1 MDWLDITY
9 DIPIPRIKKQSKNDG
24 GETPTYKE
32 RPAESASHLLP
43 VPQDHRRILNGLTG
57 SVKRGEMVAILG
69 ASGAGK
75 TTLLNALSARLESMG
90 KLNGSVHY
98 KGKPRDPATW
108 KRVVGYVEQDDLQIG
123 CLTVR
128 ETLSYAARLR
138 LPDRL
143 FTRKEKDNRVDE
155 TIGMLRLEKC
165 QNTRMGGPGQRGVSG
180 GERKRTSI
188 GTELVSD
195 VSLLLLDEPT
205 SGLDAFAAWSVV
217 ENLRD
222 ISRERNLAC
231 LMTIHQ
237 PSYRMFCQFDR
248 VILLARGTVFYEG
261 VPQDAIPYFESLG
274 YKVPEGMNPA
284 DYLLDISQNLE
295 KSDEA
300 EDRIEAL
307 LKAWRDSGKGRDVR
321 QEANAEGGIEST
333 EVNEK
338 IHGSADQNSR
348 RSSMM
353 KDEQHEDAYKTWPS
367 NWLKELYILTERTT
381 IETLRNPVLLFG
393 ALGQTV
399 VLLIIIGFAFF
410 RLGYDQPDVIARI
423 GILFF
428 IPVNASFA
436 VLFPII
442 NVFPLSRQI
451 MRRERFAGLYRT
463 SSFYLAR
470 MFVEVPSQILQRI
483 LFYVILYWMV
493 GLQASAARFFIFLA
507 INQIQI
513 LTSIGMGFCIGAVSP
528 TVEIGSI
535 IAPALNVIFFL
546 FGGNLLPKPPPWFVW
561 LRWISPITYSYLAIG
576 QNEFNG
582 QVYNCNGVSNGG
594 TCYRTGQD
602 VMEQYNLQSFTI
614 AECVGFLFAIY
625 FVFSFLGYLL
635 LRFSAHPKFRFN

>member
-1 MDWLDITY
+1 MDWRDITY
-9 DIPIPRIKKQSKNDG
+9 DIPIPRVKKHAQKQAKNNDG

-32 RPAESASHLLP
+32 RSAESASHLFPL
-43 VPQDHRRILNGLTG
+43 PQDHRRILNGLTG

-75 TTLLNALSARLESMG
+75 TTLLNVLSARLESVG

-98 KGKPRDPATW
+98 KGKPRDPTTW

-143 FTRKEKDNRVDE
+143 FTRKQKEDRVDE

-222 ISRERNLAC
+222 ISRDRNLAC

-274 YKVPEGMNPA
+274 YKVPQGMNPA
-284 DYLLDISQNLE
+284 DHFLDISQNLE
-295 KSDEA
+295 KSEEA
-300 EDRIEAL
+300 EDRIEEL
-307 LKAWRDSGKGRDVR
+307 LKTWRDSGKGRDVR
-321 QEANAEGGIEST
+321 HEVTSEDTAEIT
-333 EVNEK
+333 EKKQNENFN
-338 IHGSADQNSR
+338 GSADQNSH
-348 RSSMM
+348 RSSIIEVE
-353 KDEQHEDAYKTWPS
+353 KHEDAYKTWPS
-367 NWLKELYILTERTT
+367 NWLRELYILTERTT

-410 RLGYDQPDVIARI
+410 RLGNDQPDVIAR
-423 GILFF
+423 
-428 IPVNASFA
+428 S
-436 VLFPII
+436 
-442 NVFPLSRQI
+442 
-451 MRRERFAGLYRT
+451 E
-463 SSFYLAR
+463 
-470 MFVEVPSQILQRI
+470 
-483 LFYVILYWMV
+483 
-493 GLQASAARFFIFLA
+493 
-507 INQIQI
+507 
-513 LTSIGMGFCIGAVSP
+513 
-528 TVEIGSI
+528 
-535 IAPALNVIFFL
+535 FL
-546 FGGNLLPKPPPWFVW
+546 FSENNVP
-561 LRWISPITYSYLAIG
+561 
-576 QNEFNG
+576 
-582 QVYNCNGVSNGG
+582 
-594 TCYRTGQD
+594 
-602 VMEQYNLQSFTI
+602 
-614 AECVGFLFAIY
+614 
-625 FVFSFLGYLL
+625 
-635 LRFSAHPKFRFN
+635 